1 MSLIKTI
8 VSRYR
13 SLPPLPFADKMKFA
27 ILRSLYKDL
36 TSRKIVDTDCSLM
49 TSRFRKAVVKTDCRC
64 EKLICLCGFGWSGSG
79 AVIDLLDEY
88 ENVSAYLEA
97 KDELGERVRFLPEI
111 DIFRTVGG
119 LFDLE
124 RVFDSGNIMIRDAA
138 LRLFFARVKELY
150 VNTKGMYGDDFLE
163 STREFIADIV
173 DFKSPSRS
181 GYGLCGSCLS
191 GLGRSAEALVLGPC
205 KASGAAGYVYFL
217 KNLSRMEFRS
227 IARRYV
233 NKILST
239 IPSKKFLVLDQPF
252 SDYEADVERY
262 EEYTGPLKMIAVYRD
277 PRDVFAM
284 KLLHR
289 EIDWIPDDVESFV
302 KWYRQCLAKSLKKVH
317 SDFLLLRFEDLVLN
331 YAVTVKRIEEFCGLK
346 SEWHVRPKARF
357 DPSVSIKNVGIHRQ
371 FAGSDSMALIE
382 RDLKEFIG

>member
-1 MSLIKTI
+1 
-8 VSRYR
+8 
-13 SLPPLPFADKMKFA
+13 
-27 ILRSLYKDL
+27 
-36 TSRKIVDTDCSLM
+36 
-49 TSRFRKAVVKTDCRC
+49 
-64 EKLICLCGFGWSGSG
+64 
-79 AVIDLLDEY
+79 
-88 ENVSAYLEA
+88 
-97 KDELGERVRFLPEI
+97 
-111 DIFRTVGG
+111 
-119 LFDLE
+119 
-124 RVFDSGNIMIRDAA
+124 MIRDAA

-181 GYGLCGSCLS
+181 GYGLCSSCLS
-191 GLGRSAEALVLGPC
+191 GLGRSAEALVLGQC

-217 KNLSRMEFRS
+217 KNLTRTEFRS

-233 NKILST
+233 DKILST

-252 SDYEADVERY
+252 SDYEADVECY
-262 EEYTGPLKMIAVYRD
+262 EEYAGPLKMIAVYRD
-277 PRDVFAM
+277 PRDVYAM

-317 SDFLLLRFEDLVLN
+317 QDFLLIRFEDLVVD
-331 YAVTVKRIEEFCGLK
+331 YAVTVKLIEEFCGLR
-346 SEWHVRPKARF
+346 SEWHVRPRVRF
-357 DPSVSIKNVGIHRQ
+357 DPSVSIKNIGIHRQ
-371 FAGSDSMALIE
+371 FADSDSMALIE